1 MKSISTMD
9 TTLPTTQSVGLNDQA
24 DYNDSYSFYGLMYD
38 YSTFDPD
45 GSFCHSKGPKFAR
58 DATLLGIFFLV
69 GFLGNCFLM
78 MVILSNPRL
87 RTSANILLTNLAM
100 GDLLYVMVSGPF
112 FLEHELHSCWQY
124 GLAGCKL
131 VNFTQVM
138 VQGVCVYTLTALSI
152 ERYSVLVRGGTI
164 RHGGRMRR
172 GILSAVTV
180 WFIAAV
186 VASPILVYAYVS
198 GGSSPVCH
206 YIQNFTRTAKVYEV
220 ARAMVMY
227 LLPLVIITFLY
238 TVIAQTLLKSAGA
251 FAGETQPGAR
261 HFSARR
267 RLALTVL
274 ILALFFG
281 IFWLPYY
288 IFIVWFQLDHSSL
301 VHMTGVAEFR
311 NIYYF
316 SALANSCLN
325 PIIIFSMSTSHRRAL
340 LICVRC
346 RKAENPTSV
355 AHTRSLA
362 NGIPGEKVK
371 QPIDSRSGSRNTR
384 CTEL

>member
-1 MKSISTMD
+1 ME
-9 TTLPTTQSVGLNDQA
+9 GLNTDQF
-24 DYNDSYSFYGLMYD
+24 DSNDSYVQDGPD
-38 YSTFDPD
+38 EYSIVFD
-45 GSFCHSKGPKFAR
+45 GAQCLSKGPEFMR
-58 DATLLGIFFLV
+58 DAAILGIFFLV
-69 GFLGNCFLM
+69 GFLGNCCLM

-100 GDLLYVMVSGPF
+100 GDLLYVMISGPF

-124 GLAGCKL
+124 GLAACKL

-172 GILSAVTV
+172 GILAAFAV

-186 VASPILVYAYVS
+186 VASPILAYAHIS
-198 GGSSPVCH
+198 GDEAPVCQ
-206 YIQNFTRTAKVYEV
+206 YTKLFSRAAKIYEV
-220 ARAMVMY
+220 ARSLVMY
-227 LLPLVIITFLY
+227 LLPLAIITFLY

-274 ILALFFG
+274 VLAFFFG
-281 IFWLPYY
+281 VFWLPYY
-288 IFIVWFQLDHSSL
+288 IYIVWFQLDHSSL
-301 VHMTGVAEFR
+301 VHMAGVAEFR
-311 NIYYF
+311 NLYYF

-325 PIIIFSMSTSHRRAL
+325 PIVIFAMSTSHRRAL
-340 LICVRC
+340 MICIRC
-346 RKAENPTSV
+346 RKAETTVTSV